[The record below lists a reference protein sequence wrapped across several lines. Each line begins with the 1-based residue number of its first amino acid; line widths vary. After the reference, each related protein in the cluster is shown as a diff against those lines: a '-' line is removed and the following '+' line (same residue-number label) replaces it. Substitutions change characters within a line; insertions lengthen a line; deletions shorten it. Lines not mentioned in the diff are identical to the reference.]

1 MPAFLY
7 RMPAG
12 IPGDV
17 TRKQDSTLEPVTIG
31 ASAVAHGAPVKL
43 SGGLAV
49 PIAGG
54 DDASDLYGL
63 LARPYPMQGTVNDLG
78 QATSPA
84 GGQGDVLRRGYMAV
98 LLASGTAAKGGPVF
112 MRVTEDTGKAVGDI
126 EAVAD
131 PATLSIEGDANDGN
145 TGDATIGTL
154 SVADP
159 AYAGDYAVEM
169 TAATTFNVK
178 DPDGRILGSGSAGTE
193 FSAGGVT
200 FTVTAGS
207 TPCVAGDGFT
217 VTVAESAPGNV
228 AIPATFLGAADENG
242 NVEIAYNI

>member
-1 MPAFLY
+1 MPAYLT

-17 TRKQDSTLEPVTIG
+17 TRKADATLEPVTIG
-31 ASAVAHGAPVKL
+31 SSAVAHGAPVKL
-43 SGGLAV
+43 SGGLAA
-49 PIAGG
+49 PFASG
-54 DDASDLYGL
+54 DDASDLYGF

-78 QATSPA
+78 QATTPA
-84 GGQGDVLRRGYMAV
+84 GGQGDALRRGYMAV

-112 MRVTEDTGKAVGDI
+112 VRVTAATGKAVGDI
-126 EAVAD
+126 EAAAD
-131 PATLSIEGDANDGN
+131 PSTLSIAGEAAEGN

-159 AYAGDYAVEM
+159 AQAGDYAVEM
-169 TAATTFNVK
+169 TAATAFDVK
-178 DPDGRILGSGSAGTE
+178 DPDGRILGSGTAGNA
-193 FSAGGVT
+193 FSAEGVT
-200 FTVTAGS
+200 FTITAGS

-217 VTVAESAPGNV
+217 VTVTESAPGNV
-228 AIPATFLGAADENG
+228 AIPATFMGEADADG

>member
-1 MPAFLY
+1 VLF
-7 RMPAG
+7 RSPAG

-17 TRKQDSTLEPVTIG
+17 TRKHDTTLEPVTIG
-31 ASAVAHGAPVKL
+31 ASAVAHGAPAKL
-43 SGGLAV
+43 SGGLLA

-54 DDASDLYGL
+54 DDASDIYGF

-78 QATSPA
+78 QATTPA
-84 GGQGDVLRRGYMAV
+84 GGQGDVMRRGYMAV
-98 LLASGTAAKGGPVF
+98 LLASGTAAKGGQVF
-112 MRVTEDTGKAVGDI
+112 VRVTEDTGKAVGDI

-131 PATLSIEGDANDGN
+131 PATLAIEGAANQGN
-145 TGDATIGTL
+145 AGDATIGTL

-169 TAATTFNVK
+169 TAATAFNVK
-178 DPDGRILGSGSAGTE
+178 DPDGRILGSGSAGTA

-200 FTVTAGS
+200 FTVTAGG

-217 VTVAESAPGNV
+217 VTVTESAPGNV
-228 AIPATFLGAADENG
+228 AIPATFQGEADTDG